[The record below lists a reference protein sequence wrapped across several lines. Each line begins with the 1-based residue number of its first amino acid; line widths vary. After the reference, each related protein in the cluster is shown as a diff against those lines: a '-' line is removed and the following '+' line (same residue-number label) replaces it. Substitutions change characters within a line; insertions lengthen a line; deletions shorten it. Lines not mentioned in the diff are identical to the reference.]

1 MSEFDKS
8 SDDLKHMSDKD
19 LEGLFQKVI
28 QKQEQDV
35 RENQLLYYKPVSEKA
50 LEVHLLPQ
58 SVQTVGIGGGNG
70 SSKTETSIVEMVMCA
85 TGIIPESVW
94 GILRKKFG
102 EEEANQII
110 RDKCQGP
117 MNCRVIVK
125 SLKNQLESIMLR
137 KLKWFEWTGL
147 LPIGGDKGHFG
158 WIPRT
163 SLIDGSW
170 DKSWVAGR
178 YTLNF
183 HCKDPFTGEVIGKSS
198 IQFMSSDQEALA
210 MAGNDLQFAMLD
222 EPSTLAIWRET
233 QARVMRGR
241 GRIFLA
247 MTWPDDPSIPVD
259 WIFDEIY
266 DRAEL
271 DDTIAWLELSTYDN
285 PFLDQT
291 SVANMAKKV
300 SDELRKI
307 RYEGKP
313 MRFSNLIHPF
323 FTDVSSCWCFDC
335 GKETEILPADP
346 PICSD
351 CKGWSVTTYCH
362 VKDFEINPLWPTIFL
377 LDPHPRKPHMWSW
390 VQVDP
395 NNDLWQVAE
404 GELDQE
410 PEKVAALV
418 SIMEADLMLRIAVRL
433 IDPNMG
439 RQPCGKRRDVT
450 WQDEFEMSGL
460 PCDLS
465 DDSGVGRQSINERL
479 KPDPDTY
486 MPRLHIHERCR
497 TTIYQMKRYVWDEH
511 RLNNEK
517 DLKQL
522 PKTKHDDYPTLLKYC
537 VNFHPEFRGLS
548 PDGYPVIKTRI
559 HK

>member
-1 MSEFDKS
+1 
-8 SDDLKHMSDKD
+8 MSDYSKTEKD
-19 LEGLFQKVI
+19 LRGLSDKQLEGLLQKVI
-28 QKQEQDV
+28 RDQKQDV
-35 RENQLLYYKPVSEKA
+35 KENQLLYYQPVSEDA
-50 LEVHLLPQ
+50 LNVHLLPQ
-58 SVQTVGIGGGNG
+58 SVNTVGIGGGNG

-85 TGIIPESVW
+85 TGIFPDHMKEK
-94 GILRKKFG
+94 LG
-102 EEEANQII
+102 EEAI
-110 RDKCQGP
+110 RAKCQGP

-125 SLKNQLESIMLR
+125 SLKNQLETIMLK

-147 LPIGGDKGHFG
+147 LPEGGDKGHYG
-158 WIPRT
+158 WIPRN
-163 SLIDGSW
+163 SLLDGSW
-170 DKSWVAGR
+170 EKSWVAGR
-178 YTLNF
+178 TTLYF
-183 HCKDPFTGEVIGKSS
+183 HCKDPFTGEIIGTSN

-266 DRAEL
+266 DRAEK
-271 DDTIAWLELSTYDN
+271 DDTIAWLELRTYDN
-285 PFLDQT
+285 PFLDQD
-291 SVANMAKKV
+291 SVKSMAGKI
-300 SDELRKI
+300 SEELRKI

-313 MRFSNLIHPF
+313 MRFANLIHPF
-323 FTDVSSCWCFDC
+323 FTDTDSAWCFDC
-335 GKETEILPADP
+335 QKEIEIMATNP
-346 PICSD
+346 PCCES
-351 CKGWSVTTYCH
+351 CKGWNVTAYNH
-362 VKDFEINPLWPTIFL
+362 VKPFEINPTWPTIFL

-395 NNDLWQVAE
+395 NNDLWQIAD
-404 GELDQE
+404 GELAQE
-410 PEKVAALV
+410 PADVAKMVADT
-418 SIMEADLMLRIAVRL
+418 EAELQLRVGLRL

-439 RQPCGKRRDVT
+439 RTPCGKRRDIT

-460 PCDLS
+460 PCELS
-465 DDSGVGRQSINERL
+465 DDSGVGRQTINERL

-497 TTIYQMKRYVWDEH
+497 ATIYQMKRYCWDEH

-517 DLKQL
+517 DLKQT
-522 PKTKHDDYPTLLKYC
+522 PKNKHDDYPTLLKYC
-537 VNFHPEFRGLS
+537 VNYKPEFRALS
-548 PDGYPVIKTRI
+548 PDGYPIIRTRI
-559 HK
+559 IKKR